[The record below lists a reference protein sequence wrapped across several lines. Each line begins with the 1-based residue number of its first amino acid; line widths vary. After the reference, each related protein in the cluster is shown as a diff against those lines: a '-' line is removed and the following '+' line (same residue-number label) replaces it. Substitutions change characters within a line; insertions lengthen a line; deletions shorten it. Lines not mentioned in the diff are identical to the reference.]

1 MKTAITPELVDYAV
15 RHGARQDEVLA
26 RVARETAAM
35 PRAEMLMPP
44 EQGALMTMLVRIA
57 GVRRALEIGTFT
69 GYGAICLARGL
80 PEDGTLLCLEASEEY
95 AAIARRNL
103 EAAGVV
109 GRVQL
114 RVGPAAEALR
124 AMPEGPQFDLAF
136 LDADKRGNP
145 EYYELVLARM
155 GPGGLVLIDN
165 ALRDGGVLDPATDET
180 SRVVHELNVAV
191 AGDERVDCVLLPLA
205 DGIMVARK
213 R

>member
-15 RHGARQDEVLA
+15 RHGARRDAVLA

-35 PRAEMLMPP
+35 PLAAMLMPP

-57 GVRRALEIGTFT
+57 GARRALEIGTFT
-69 GYGAICLARGL
+69 GYGAICMARGL
-80 PEDGTLLCLEASEEY
+80 EADGRLLCLEASEEY

-103 EAAGVV
+103 EAAGVA
-109 GRVQL
+109 GRVEL
-114 RVGPAAEALR
+114 RVGPAAGALR
-124 AMPEGPQFDLAF
+124 AMPEEPLFDFTF
-136 LDADKRGNP
+136 LDADKEGNA

-155 GPGGLVLIDN
+155 GPGGLILVDN
-165 ALRDGGVLDPATDET
+165 AFRDGSVLDPADET
-180 SRVVHELNVAV
+180 SRAVHELNVFV
-191 AGDERVDCVLLPLA
+191 AADERVDCVLLPLA